1 MEITK
6 NKPPQQAPQEPQEP
20 QAPQALQEPQ
30 EIIKDSV
37 DCEEMIKLLE
47 DFYDINQI
55 QRSLSMIIV
64 KQRQK
69 VNTIQNTMSDSTLS
83 IENGFEDLKIAK
95 QYAFRYIPI
104 ILGSAV
110 GITFMGPIG
119 LMFGFKTAGL
129 ITGLSG
135 GMIGGWFGYKIQ
147 K

>member
-1 MEITK
+1 MDQK
-6 NKPPQQAPQEPQEP
+6 
-20 QAPQALQEPQ
+20 Q
-30 EIIKDSV
+30 EIQLQLQTEVIQDNV
-37 DCEEMIKLLE
+37 DCEEMVRLLE

-55 QRSLSMIIV
+55 QRSLNMIIV

-83 IENGFEDLKIAK
+83 LENAFEDLKIAK
-95 QYAFRYIPI
+95 KYAFRYTPI
-104 ILGSAV
+104 IIGSVLGL
-110 GITFMGPIG
+110 TFMGPAG

-135 GMIGGWFGYKIQ
+135 GMIGGWFAYKIQ

>member
-1 MEITK
+1 MD
-6 NKPPQQAPQEPQEP
+6 QQQETQTQVQVEV
-20 QAPQALQEPQ
+20 
-30 EIIKDSV
+30 IKDNV
-37 DCEEMIKLLE
+37 DCEEMIRLLE

-104 ILGSAV
+104 ILGSAL
-110 GITFMGPIG
+110 GITFMGPVG

>member
-1 MEITK
+1 MD
-6 NKPPQQAPQEPQEP
+6 QQQETEPQTQVQTEV
-20 QAPQALQEPQ
+20 
-30 EIIKDSV
+30 IKDNV
-37 DCEEMIKLLE
+37 DCEEMIRLLE

-95 QYAFRYIPI
+95 KYAFRYTPI
-104 ILGSAV
+104 VLGSAL
-110 GITFMGPIG
+110 GLTFMGPVG